1 MCRFIRLTSEMQEIE
16 EWFKDFDRRIEHYE
30 NKAFIIANSYPLLPV
45 VTREGILKASSYGRN
60 KIHLSLF

>member
-16 EWFKDFDRRIEHYE
+16 EWFKDFDRRIEYYE

-45 VTREGILKASSYGRN
+45 VTREGILKAKWGLVP
-60 KIHLSLF
+60 H